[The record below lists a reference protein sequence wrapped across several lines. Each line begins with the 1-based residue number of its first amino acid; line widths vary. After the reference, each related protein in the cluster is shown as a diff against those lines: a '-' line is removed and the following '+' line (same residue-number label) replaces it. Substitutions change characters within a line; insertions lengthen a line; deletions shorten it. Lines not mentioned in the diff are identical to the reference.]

1 MKKILAAA
9 VLLMVAVLTA
19 CGQKEKNI
27 EGTLPEIMEKVYAGT
42 EDDMPA
48 LVQTEVTEEN
58 KAYYLGT
65 EDVHFKEAIASEPM
79 INAIAHSVVLVRLE
93 EGEDAAAAAEKIK
106 ESAQPNKWIC
116 VGVDPQNV
124 YTETKGDIVIL
135 IMDDIKPDKLLE
147 NFKAL

>member
-9 VLLMVAVLTA
+9 VLLMLAVLTA
-19 CGQKEKNI
+19 CGQEEKNV
-27 EGTLPEIMEKVYAGT
+27 EGTLPEIMAKVYAGT
-42 EDDMPA
+42 EDEMPE
-48 LVQTEVTEEN
+48 LMQTEVTEEN

-65 EDVHFKEAIASEPM
+65 EDIQFKEALASEPM

-93 EGEDAAAAAEKIK
+93 EGEDAEAAARKIK
-106 ESAQPNKWIC
+106 ESAQPNKWVC

-124 YTETKGDIVIL
+124 YTETKGDLVIL
-135 IMDDIKPDKLLE
+135 IMDDTAPDKLLE